1 MLGDV
6 TRTIET
12 SMGPLVV
19 SPLTQ
24 GEMKGLLIILADRN
38 GGPWRFNQAVQWSVS
53 KAHPELTLEKLEAGV
68 DMEDMDAL
76 FTAVLAVS
84 NMEMQIYNA

>member
-1 MLGDV
+1 MSKTV
-6 TRTIET
+6 PT
-12 SMGPLVV
+12 SMGDLTVT
-19 SPLTQ
+19 PLTQ
-24 GEMKGLLIILADRN
+24 GEMKGLLIILADRD

-84 NMEMQIYNA
+84 DMKPGTMQIYNA